1 MSALSIQPTYPIFT
15 DIDGQP
21 LEDGYIWLGVVN
33 LAPITNP
40 ITVYWDAALT
50 IPAAQPIRTRGGYP
64 INSGTPARL
73 YVNSDYSIQV
83 QNRNG
88 SVVYS
93 APAATERYGN
103 IITAASIDF
112 VQGGT
117 GAVTRT
123 VQSKLREVISVTD
136 FGATGD
142 GVTDDTTAIQNAV
155 NYARTRQNAEVYFP
169 PHQQSAFYKTTAPIV
184 MDRAISIRGDS
195 PSTTVL
201 SIGLSGSQYIFDY
214 NCAVIDVVEQAF
226 IKGLTL
232 RTDNGVASALRLK
245 NISYVT
251 IKDIRVYNVQH
262 GIIMEGARCFSNA
275 FEEVNAYQ
283 VSGSTVRF
291 ASNFTGGGH
300 FTFLGCT
307 FSGSTG
313 FVLPTTSFA
322 DSITMTG
329 CNFEQCTV
337 NSFFIGG
344 SCRGVAILGCRTEGC
359 DGDDFQINPGAG
371 EAVEGLTITGTSF
384 TTDAGASRPIVLGGA
399 GGSVRGFSITGN
411 QVEYAAFATA
421 FVFLNGDGESG
432 LVAGNY
438 FAQNNTTATNVQRA
452 GVIVFGNENSS
463 GKCAEYWGTADWG
476 VAQGAWTPVDGSGAG
491 LAITGGGRF
500 TKIGRA
506 VFWQAFF
513 TYPATVDATN
523 AAIAG
528 LPYAVGGLGGFTEGR
543 TGANVQVSN
552 YGAAI
557 GILQGIASTTSFSF
571 YNQSTANNLTNANL
585 SGRYIYCSGMYT
597 L

>member
-21 LEDGYIWLGVVN
+21 LEDGYIWLGVTN
-33 LAPITNP
+33 LAPIVNP

-73 YVNSDYSIQV
+73 YVNSNYSIQV
-83 QNRNG
+83 QNKNG

-142 GVTDDTTAIQNAV
+142 GVTDDTTAIQDAI

-232 RTDNGVASALRLK
+232 RTDNGAASALRLK

-251 IKDIRVYNVQH
+251 VKDVRVYNVQH
-262 GIIMEGARCFSNA
+262 GVIMEGARCFSNA
-275 FEEVNAYQ
+275 FEELNSYN

-291 ASNFTGGGH
+291 APNFTGGGH

-307 FSGSTG
+307 LSGDTG

-329 CNFEQCTV
+329 CNFEQCVT

-359 DGDDFQINPGAG
+359 NGDDFQINPGAG

-411 QVEYAAFATA
+411 QVEYAGAGTS

-432 LVAGNY
+432 LIAGNY
-438 FAQNNTTATNVQRA
+438 FAQNNTTPTNVQRA

-463 GKCAEYWGTADWG
+463 GKCAEYWGNAAWG
-476 VAQGAWTPVDGSGAG
+476 VSEGSFTPVDTSGASLTLSG
-491 LAITGGGRF
+491 TVRY
-500 TKIGRA
+500 TKIGR
-506 VFWQAFF
+506 VVNWQAYVL
-513 TYPATVDATN
+513 YPATSST
-523 AAIAG
+523 AAASFGGFPFAI
-528 LPYAVGGLGGFTEGR
+528 GGLGGNVEGR
-543 TGANVQVSN
+543 SGAVVNVTNYGTITGLLHGLPSDTSVAFYNPATGAAFQN
-552 YGAAI
+552 
-557 GILQGIASTTSFSF
+557 
-571 YNQSTANNLTNANL
+571 TNIT
-585 SGRYIYCSGMYT
+585 GKYFYCSGTYMM
-597 L
+597 